1 MKNMTYTDVLSMP
14 TYERRF
20 FIGQLTREAAKRE
33 EQMERARE
41 QSQANNGKGS
51 RTKRISGDALKT
63 RMKNGDIPNK

>member
-20 FIGQLTREAAKRE
+20 FIGQLTRDNAKQE

-41 QSQANNGKGS
+41 QNQASNGKGS
-51 RTKRISGDALKT
+51 RTKKISGDALKT
-63 RMKNGDIPNK
+63 RMKNGDVPLK

>member
-20 FIGQLTREAAKRE
+20 FIGQLTRDSVKRE
-33 EQMERARE
+33 EQMEKARE
-41 QSQANNGKGS
+41 QNQANNGKGS

-63 RMKNGDIPNK
+63 RIKNGDVPLK